1 MQRADAIPVA
11 PHEAKTLHEV
21 AQAAARTAPSLRSS
35 AIYVGT
41 VRHRRF
47 EPVVRAFTFP
57 LYMLWLDLDEI
68 ENVLAKGRLWGTD
81 TRRRPLA
88 LGRFKRSDYLG
99 DASKDLK
106 QEVLTRVE
114 GALGFRPSG
123 PVRLLTHARQYGYV
137 FNPVSFYYCFDHN
150 QTTGAESLASIVA
163 EITNT
168 PWKERHAYVL
178 DCRTPSGTVGAPSLC
193 EKPRPLRFKFDK
205 AFHVSPFMPMGLAY
219 DWTFSPP
226 CPRSGS
232 RLGIHM
238 TLRESAHGESVRGMG
253 THGTPDRRVFD
264 ATLRLDRREIGP
276 WTLDGMLLRFPL
288 MTARVTLSIHLH
300 ALRLWLRR
308 VPVFPH
314 PSRRSTTNRTHVSTD
329 RPGGR

>member
-1 MQRADAIPVA
+1 M
-11 PHEAKTLHEV
+11 
-21 AQAAARTAPSLRSS
+21 
-35 AIYVGT
+35 
-41 VRHRRF
+41 RHRRF
-47 EPVVRAFTFP
+47 APLVRTFTFP

-68 ENVLAKGRLWGTD
+68 EETMATGRLWGTD
-81 TRRRPLA
+81 RRRRALA

-99 DASKDLK
+99 DAAKDLK

-114 GALGFRPSG
+114 DALGFRPNG
-123 PVRLLTHARQYGYV
+123 PVRLLTHARQYGYA
-137 FNPVSFYYCFDHN
+137 FNPVSFYYCFEHN
-150 QTTGAESLASIVA
+150 QTTGTETLTSIVA

-168 PWKERHAYVL
+168 PWKQRHAHVL
-178 DCRTPSGTVGAPSLC
+178 DCRARAGAANAPPLC
-193 EKPRPLRFKFDK
+193 ERRRPLRFKFDK
-205 AFHVSPFMPMGLAY
+205 VFHVSPFMPMGLAY
-219 DWTFSPP
+219 DWAFSMP
-226 CPRSGS
+226 CSHEGS

-238 TLRESAHGESVRGMG
+238 TLRETTHGESVQGMG

-308 VPVFPH
+308 VPVFRH
-314 PSRRSTTNRTHVSTD
+314 PGRRIASNHTHVPTD
-329 RPGGR
+329 RPSGS

>member
-1 MQRADAIPVA
+1 MQRSDSIPVVLS
-11 PHEAKTLHEV
+11 EAKEPPDA
-21 AQAAARTAPSLRSS
+21 AQTPTPPTPSRRSS

-47 EPVVRAFTFP
+47 APLIRTFTFP

-68 ENVLAKGRLWGTD
+68 EKTMATGRLWGTD
-81 TRRRPLA
+81 RRRRALA
-88 LGRFKRSDYLG
+88 LGSFKRSDYLG

-106 QEVLTRVE
+106 QEVLTRIE
-114 GALGFRPSG
+114 DSLGFRPSG
-123 PVRLLTHARQYGYV
+123 PVRILTHARQYGYA
-137 FNPVSFYYCFDHN
+137 FNPVSFYYCFDHD
-150 QTTGAESLASIVA
+150 QTTGAETLASIVA

-178 DCRTPSGTVGAPSLC
+178 DCRAPSGAVSTPPLC
-193 EKPRPLRFKFDK
+193 EKPRSLRFKFDK
-205 AFHVSPFMPMGLAY
+205 VFHVSPFMPMGLAY
-219 DWTFSPP
+219 DWAFSMP
-226 CPRSGS
+226 CPHEGS

-238 TLRESAHGESVRGMG
+238 TLRETTHGESVQGMG

-300 ALRLWLRR
+300 ALRLWLRH
-308 VPVFPH
+308 VPVFRH
-314 PSRRSTTNRTHVSTD
+314 PRRRSADDQTHQSTD
-329 RPGGR
+329 RPTGS